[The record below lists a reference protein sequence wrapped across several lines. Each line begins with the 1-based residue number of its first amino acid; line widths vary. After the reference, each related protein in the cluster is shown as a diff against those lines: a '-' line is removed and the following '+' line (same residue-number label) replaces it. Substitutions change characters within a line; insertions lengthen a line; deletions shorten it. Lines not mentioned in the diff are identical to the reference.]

1 MKHTVVSCDFR
12 CIQALPG
19 WERKSWHPIQ
29 PPPSHGRHHYEKFPW
44 MLTMLII
51 HCKVW
56 MAFVSMQN
64 SRSFPWSSLEDVRCC
79 VGTDAFNFF
88 ESWSVFKGT
97 GELDYVRGLAG
108 GRCTSVEVDLFWS
121 FSTPPHPCRQF
132 MLNQIFKC
140 FWLGPWLIVL
150 VFGYKQAW
158 LSVTSNL

>member
-1 MKHTVVSCDFR
+1 MTSDAFKPSLAGRENLDTPST
-12 CIQALPG
+12 
-19 WERKSWHPIQ
+19 
-29 PPPSHGRHHYEKFPW
+29 PPPPHGRHHYEKFPW

-64 SRSFPWSSLEDVRCC
+64 SGSFPWSSLEDVRCG

-121 FSTPPHPCRQF
+121 FSPHPPPP
-132 MLNQIFKC
+132 IYAK
-140 FWLGPWLIVL
+140 
-150 VFGYKQAW
+150 
-158 LSVTSNL
+158 SNI